1 MPATPSVGP
10 LLNKSVAI
18 AVGART
24 YISGGLSATVANT
37 TGFFVSD
44 TGQNIAIGQY
54 IDDTAAIGVSGAGS
68 DYAIKAKGD
77 VGITGDVEVIG
88 DLGVTGDV
96 GITGDLSVTGD
107 VRIVDQ
113 GISSEGAVTISSG
126 PTSGPVTVLTISPA
140 NYDRVIYLVSMN
152 TFGTTQ
158 ITGGA
163 FTFEA
168 KINSSSI
175 FYTIRSSKQLTGAG
189 LSDLTNAVGISN
201 IIVNG
206 NYILPAGL
214 SSTIEV
220 GKFSLTLFNTATSS
234 PGPYIVDV
242 KSHRIGKV

>member
-1 MPATPSVGP
+1 
-10 LLNKSVAI
+10 
-18 AVGART
+18 
-24 YISGGLSATVANT
+24 
-37 TGFFVSD
+37 
-44 TGQNIAIGQY
+44 
-54 IDDTAAIGVSGAGS
+54 
-68 DYAIKAKGD
+68 
-77 VGITGDVEVIG
+77 
-88 DLGVTGDV
+88 
-96 GITGDLSVTGD
+96 
-107 VRIVDQ
+107 
-113 GISSEGAVTISSG
+113 
-126 PTSGPVTVLTISPA
+126 
-140 NYDRVIYLVSMN
+140 MN